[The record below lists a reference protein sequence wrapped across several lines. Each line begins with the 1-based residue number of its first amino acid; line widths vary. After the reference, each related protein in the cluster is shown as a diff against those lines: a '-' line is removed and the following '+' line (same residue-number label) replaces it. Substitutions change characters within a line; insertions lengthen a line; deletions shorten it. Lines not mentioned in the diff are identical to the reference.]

1 MSFGDE
7 FTLRRLAARADALI
21 EVTQCL
27 AGASAGADLPRLAEL
42 VLDRVAQLVG
52 DAVTVWT
59 LPVGAIDV
67 IAAGSTHIDEQA
79 RRMLEDIQVN
89 AGPQSADGI
98 TRAVI
103 DTGQPLVIYDF
114 AYEDYLDRIHHTYR
128 PWMKQYGASSLAV
141 LPMRA
146 RGQVLGAIGATRDRG
161 RPQYTEFEIEFMQA
175 IADIAAVA
183 FDNAHL
189 LAAGPGD
196 NTPGHTVGT
205 LDQADDAR
213 R

>member
-1 MSFGDE
+1 MSIGDE
-7 FTLRRLAARADALI
+7 FTARRHAARSEALI
-21 EVTQCL
+21 EVTR
-27 AGASAGADLPRLAEL
+27 SLAEAGTDLRDLANL
-42 VLDRVAQLVG
+42 VLDRVAALVG

-59 LPVGAIDV
+59 LPVGATEV
-67 IAAGSTHIDEQA
+67 VAAGSTHIDEQA
-79 RRMLEDIQVN
+79 KQMLADIQRN

-114 AYEDYLDRIHHTYR
+114 AYEDYVERIHHSYR

-146 RGQVLGAIGATRDRG
+146 RGRVLGAVGATRDRG
-161 RPQYTEFEIEFMQA
+161 RPQYTDFEIAFMQA

-189 LAAGPGD
+189 VAADRSIDPE
-196 NTPGHTVGT
+196 
-205 LDQADDAR
+205 R
-213 R
+213 

>member
-1 MSFGDE
+1 
-7 FTLRRLAARADALI
+7 
-21 EVTQCL
+21 V
-27 AGASAGADLPRLAEL
+27 
-42 VLDRVAQLVG
+42 VLDRVATLVG

-59 LPVGAIDV
+59 LPVGATDV
-67 IAAGSTHIDEQA
+67 VAAGSTHIDEQA
-79 RRMLEDIQVN
+79 RRMLRDIQVN

-103 DTGQPLVIYDF
+103 DTGEPLVIYDF
-114 AYEDYLDRIHHTYR
+114 AYEDYVERIHHTYR

-146 RGQVLGAIGATRDRG
+146 RGRVLGAIGATRDRG
-161 RPQYTEFEIEFMQA
+161 KPQYTEFEIEFMQA

-189 LAAGPGD
+189 LAAESGPD
-196 NTPGHTVGT
+196 PGS
-205 LDQADDAR
+205 
-213 R
+213 

>member
-1 MSFGDE
+1 MTSGDQ
-7 FTLRRLAARADALI
+7 FTLRRHAARADALI
-21 EVTQCL
+21 EVTRSL
-27 AGASAGADLPRLAEL
+27 AELGPDLDRLAAL
-42 VLDRVAQLVG
+42 VLDRVAHLVG

-59 LPVGAIDV
+59 LPVGAQDV
-67 IAAGSTHIDEQA
+67 VSAGSTHIDAQA
-79 RRMLEDIQVN
+79 RRMLEDIQRN

-103 DTGQPLVIYDF
+103 DTGEPLVIYDF
-114 AYEDYLDRIHHTYR
+114 AYEDYVERIHRTYR

-146 RGQVLGAIGATRDRG
+146 RGRVLGAIGATRDRG

-175 IADIAAVA
+175 LADIAAVA

-189 LAAGPGD
+189 LLPAEGSPGD
-196 NTPGHTVGT
+196 
-205 LDQADDAR
+205 
-213 R
+213 

>member
-1 MSFGDE
+1 MTAGDE
-7 FTLRRLAARADALI
+7 FTLRRHAARADALI
-21 EVTQCL
+21 EVTQSL
-27 AGASAGADLPRLAEL
+27 ADAGADLRRLADL
-42 VLDRVAQLVG
+42 VLDRVAHLVG

-59 LPVGAIDV
+59 LPVGAADV
-67 IAAGSTHIDEQA
+67 VAAGSTHIDEQA
-79 RRMLEDIQVN
+79 RRMLADIQVN

-103 DTGQPLVIYDF
+103 DTGEPLVIYDF
-114 AYEDYLDRIHHTYR
+114 AYEDYVERIHHTYR

-146 RGQVLGAIGATRDRG
+146 RGRVLGAIGATRDRG
-161 RPQYTEFEIEFMQA
+161 RPQYTQFEIDFMQA

-189 LAAGPGD
+189 LAGEAGG
-196 NTPGHTVGT
+196 NTT
-205 LDQADDAR
+205 A
-213 R
+213 